1 MGDYVVKPPDR
12 VFDRVFLATIVDRI
26 DRNYALFKKIFDDED
41 FMCSLRARRRC
52 EWAPSAASGTLS
64 AHNLDGVPGRL
75 SL

>member
-41 FMCSLRARRRC
+41 FMCRLLGAG
-52 EWAPSAASGTLS
+52 ASGRRVPHLAHFRHTTLT
-64 AHNLDGVPGRL
+64 
-75 SL
+75 